1 MAGYL
6 PGWLG
11 VLCVSLH
18 GRFLRLETEHDHHQV
33 GSSPRPQ
40 IRPASQHLV
49 RRFENSEL
57 PVTELHFPAV
67 TVCSQ
72 GLNMDNVAKA
82 VERDFLEWHQARE
95 QRRGRARRA
104 ATAAT
109 LRALMAVYLQ
119 EKFDISSEDPGIL
132 EIIQST
138 SAVGGATAAQA
149 EAVTKTVKKC
159 SAEVGGQDEDVEEE
173 EANEAEAEEVEGG
186 SWCAVMRDQA
196 LLSTNSSLV
205 TAASGQACADS
216 CHRAPHCAGYTWA
229 PGSCSLA
236 HSLGRYV
243 PQPGTVTNIVTE
255 NNTYLLSISIWLDT

>member
-1 MAGYL
+1 M
-6 PGWLG
+6 
-11 VLCVSLH
+11 
-18 GRFLRLETEHDHHQV
+18 
-33 GSSPRPQ
+33 
-40 IRPASQHLV
+40 
-49 RRFENSEL
+49 
-57 PVTELHFPAV
+57 TELHFPAV

-95 QRRGRARRA
+95 QGRGRARRAATA

-109 LRALMAVYLQ
+109 LRALMAVYLM

-159 SAEVGGQDEDVEEE
+159 SAEVGGQDEEEE
-173 EANEAEAEEVEGG
+173 KADEAEAEEAGVEGG
-186 SWCAVMRDQA
+186 SWCAVMRGQA
-196 LLSTNSSLV
+196 LLSTNTSLV
-205 TAASGQACADS
+205 TADSGQACADS

-243 PQPGTVTNIVTE
+243 PQPGTVTNIVIE
-255 NNTYLLSISIWLDT
+255 NNTSAQCG

>member
-1 MAGYL
+1 MDAFFD
-6 PGWLG
+6 W
-11 VLCVSLH
+11 
-18 GRFLRLETEHDHHQV
+18 RQNMIITRLVARHAP
-33 GSSPRPQ
+33 SSAPQ
-40 IRPASQHLV
+40 PLV

-104 ATAAT
+104 ATATAAT
-109 LRALMAVYLQ
+109 LRALMAVYLM

-173 EANEAEAEEVEGG
+173 EADEAEAEEAGVEGG
-186 SWCAVMRDQA
+186 SWCAVMRGQA
-196 LLSTNSSLV
+196 LLSTNTSLV
-205 TAASGQACADS
+205 TADSGQACADS

-243 PQPGTVTNIVTE
+243 PQPGTVTNIVIE
-255 NNTYLLSISIWLDT
+255 NNTSAQCG

>member
-1 MAGYL
+1 
-6 PGWLG
+6 
-11 VLCVSLH
+11 
-18 GRFLRLETEHDHHQV
+18 
-33 GSSPRPQ
+33 
-40 IRPASQHLV
+40 
-49 RRFENSEL
+49 
-57 PVTELHFPAV
+57 
-67 TVCSQ
+67 
-72 GLNMDNVAKA
+72 
-82 VERDFLEWHQARE
+82 
-95 QRRGRARRA
+95 
-104 ATAAT
+104 
-109 LRALMAVYLQ
+109 MAVYLQ

-173 EANEAEAEEVEGG
+173 EADEAEAEEVGGVEGG

-205 TAASGQACADS
+205 TADSGQACADS

-255 NNTYLLSISIWLDT
+255 NNTYLLSMSIWLDT

>member
-1 MAGYL
+1 M
-6 PGWLG
+6 
-11 VLCVSLH
+11 
-18 GRFLRLETEHDHHQV
+18 
-33 GSSPRPQ
+33 
-40 IRPASQHLV
+40 

-159 SAEVGGQDEDVEEE
+159 SAKVGGQDEEEE
-173 EANEAEAEEVEGG
+173 EADEAEAEEEDAVEGG
-186 SWCAVMRDQA
+186 SWCAVMRGQA
-196 LLSTNSSLV
+196 LLSTNTSLV
-205 TAASGQACADS
+205 TADSGQACADS

-243 PQPGTVTNIVTE
+243 PQPGTVTNIVIK
-255 NNTYLLSISIWLDT
+255 NDISAQCIYLAGYSVNMTLIIML

>member
-1 MAGYL
+1 M
-6 PGWLG
+6 
-11 VLCVSLH
+11 
-18 GRFLRLETEHDHHQV
+18 
-33 GSSPRPQ
+33 
-40 IRPASQHLV
+40 
-49 RRFENSEL
+49 
-57 PVTELHFPAV
+57 TELHFPAV

-173 EANEAEAEEVEGG
+173 ADEAEAEEAEVEGG

-205 TAASGQACADS
+205 TADSGQACADS

-255 NNTYLLSISIWLDT
+255 NNTYLLSMSIWLDT

>member
-1 MAGYL
+1 M
-6 PGWLG
+6 
-11 VLCVSLH
+11 
-18 GRFLRLETEHDHHQV
+18 
-33 GSSPRPQ
+33 
-40 IRPASQHLV
+40 

-159 SAEVGGQDEDVEEE
+159 SAEVGGQDEEVEED
-173 EANEAEAEEVEGG
+173 EAEVEDVEGG
-186 SWCAVMRDQA
+186 SWCTVMRGQA
-196 LLSTNSSLV
+196 LLSSNTSLV
-205 TAASGQACADS
+205 PSIDSGQACADS

-243 PQPGTVTNIVTE
+243 PQPGTVTNIVIK
-255 NNTYLLSISIWLDT
+255 NDISAQCIYLAGYSVLMTLIIML